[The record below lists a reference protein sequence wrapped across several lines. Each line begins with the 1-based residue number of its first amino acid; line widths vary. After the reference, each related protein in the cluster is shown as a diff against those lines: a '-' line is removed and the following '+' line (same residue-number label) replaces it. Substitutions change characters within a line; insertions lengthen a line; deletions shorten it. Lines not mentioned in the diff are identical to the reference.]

1 VDLDYFHRMMTGI
14 VVRSRFCAEIR
25 KGWPDPIYKKLVLT
39 NFGIY
44 IIYYLS
50 KWLLYWPNGCPVFSI
65 FFCNILVRLSVRESF
80 VRVFWNRLST
90 GWFDSQVVFNKRGDW
105 LDRFQIVVVRAILGI
120 VFAVV
125 LSRFFYPDTKVL
137 YIIALGIF
145 LVGMAYFFEYLRENK
160 KNHWL
165 ESIIAI
171 LFSG

>member
-1 VDLDYFHRMMTGI
+1 MDLDYFHRMMTGL

-25 KGWPDPIYKKLVLT
+25 KGRSDPIQKKLVLT

-50 KWLLYWPNGCPVFSI
+50 KWLLYWLNGCPVFSI
-65 FFCNILVRLSVRESF
+65 FFYNILVMLSVRESF
-80 VRVFWNRLST
+80 VRVFQNRLPA
-90 GWFDSQVVFNKRGDW
+90 GWFDLQMVYNKRGNR
-105 LDRFQIVVVRAILGI
+105 LDRVQIFVVRAILGI

-160 KNHWL
+160 KNH
-165 ESIIAI
+165 
-171 LFSG
+171 